1 MIKNLKKDVK
11 KRLGF
16 KVQEVL
22 LLLLKFLK
30 RSQNYFLSKYS
41 QNLSLPLHN
50 SNLYV
55 RSSLHCFCI
64 ISGRSKSIFS
74 KFRMSRVVC
83 KLFGS
88 ANVFS
93 GLTKL

>member
-1 MIKNLKKDVK
+1 MIKNLRKDIK

-16 KVQEVL
+16 KVQELL

-30 RSQNYFLSKYS
+30 RSQNYYLSKTS
-41 QNLSLPLHN
+41 QKISFQLRH
-50 SNLYV
+50 SNIYV
-55 RSSLHCFCI
+55 RSGLHCFCV
-64 ISGRSKSIFS
+64 ISGRSKSVFS

-88 ANVFS
+88 ANAFS